1 MTTRTVHLF
10 IFDTLADWEA
20 GYAIARLN
28 QPEFQKVPHEVRT
41 VGLTRAPVRSMGGVT
56 MTPDLTLDEV
66 RAEDSA
72 MLILPG
78 GAVWDGEGIPAAVE
92 KARAL
97 LAAGVPVAAI
107 CGATAGLAREGLL
120 DDRDHTSNAAEYLQ
134 ATGYKGGARYKQV
147 PAVSDGN
154 LVTASSIG
162 ALEFAREIFTVLDV
176 YPKEVTDAWFGLF
189 KTGEARYFHALM
201 ELAQQA

>member
-28 QPEFQKVPHEVRT
+28 QPEFQKVPHQVRT

-56 MTPDLTLDEV
+56 MTPDLTLDEL

-78 GAVWDGEGIPAAVE
+78 GTVWDGEGIPAAVE

-107 CGATAGLAREGLL
+107 CGATAGLAGAGLL

-147 PAVSDGN
+147 PAVTDGN
-154 LVTASSIG
+154 LVTASSIA

-176 YPKEVTDAWFGLF
+176 YPKEVADAWFGLF